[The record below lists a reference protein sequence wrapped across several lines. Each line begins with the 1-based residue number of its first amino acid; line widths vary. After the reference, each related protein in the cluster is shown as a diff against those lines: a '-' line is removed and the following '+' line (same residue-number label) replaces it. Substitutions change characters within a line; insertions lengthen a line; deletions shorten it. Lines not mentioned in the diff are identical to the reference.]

1 MCKIVFRVSAI
12 LLAGFLLLAVRGSAQ
27 ATAAGC
33 DGYRGNGKPSTHRVV
48 SIVVTAQSGNVSHT
62 SALNVTV
69 Q

>member
-1 MCKIVFRVSAI
+1 MCEIVFRVSSI
-12 LLAGFLLLAVRGSAQ
+12 LLAAFLLLAARGSSQ

-33 DGYRGNGKPSTHRVV
+33 DGYSGNGKPSTQRVV